1 MSNKLKTQ
9 NEQLTLTGTM
19 AQVTVL
25 SGDVDYEL
33 DELASSCWIGVDN
46 LSVYIRRTDVGV
58 GIEVYAKGEEAE
70 DPIEALFV
78 SAEDAS

>member
-46 LSVYIRRTDVGV
+46 LSVYIRRTGDGTAVA
-58 GIEVYAKGEEAE
+58 VYAKGAETE
-70 DPIEALFV
+70 DPIESIFV
-78 SAEDAS
+78 PAEDAS